1 MGNVIQWSYRVSTN
15 YFQHPVYPYRMI
27 VFVSVQFCSDRL
39 NLYDG
44 RRVGGVQAIIIHA
57 MTVHCPLVS
66 PRAPAELPNMILT
79 RAPAPNQLTRP
90 LHPAQLTKRFIGAS
104 QYIFFILSH
113 KHLRWLN
120 EIFPRLWGLNR
131 PPLL

>member
-66 PRAPAELPNMILT
+66 PRAPAELPHMID
-79 RAPAPNQLTRP
+79 P
-90 LHPAQLTKRFIGAS
+90 HPCSRTKPINTPIASRSIDQTIYRRVPIHFFYSLSQTFTMAQR
-104 QYIFFILSH
+104 
-113 KHLRWLN
+113 N
-120 EIFPRLWGLNR
+120 FPTVMRS
-131 PPLL
+131 